1 MDVLLKHFA
10 DDAEQ
15 GNRMIVVCFSF
26 SPDLCIGITLDIFH
40 SWGMTPLEIDML
52 NNSHRDGAIDVAVFF
67 NINADT
73 PSGPMAFE
81 VSSNRSISSI
91 SEGEQKRDSDSD
103 MSKLRELG
111 GEWSGGTDRLKHC
124 EKNEFR
130 VSAFS
135 LSLVVL
141 DPL

>member
-73 PSGPMAFE
+73 PSGPWPLKCRVIGAFLQFRKVNRKGTQIQTCQSYGSWE
-81 VSSNRSISSI
+81 VSGV
-91 SEGEQKRDSDSD
+91 GELID
-103 MSKLRELG
+103 
-111 GEWSGGTDRLKHC
+111 
-124 EKNEFR
+124 
-130 VSAFS
+130 
-135 LSLVVL
+135 
-141 DPL
+141 